1 MKLEVK
7 GQPFVV
13 YFLKFE
19 GPGLLLTILF
29 FFASLIIVIIIDYA
43 LAMV

>member
-13 YFLKFE
+13 YFP
-19 GPGLLLTILF
+19 GPGLLLTNLF
-29 FFASLIIVIIIDYA
+29 FFASLIIVIIVDYA
-43 LAMV
+43 LAMG